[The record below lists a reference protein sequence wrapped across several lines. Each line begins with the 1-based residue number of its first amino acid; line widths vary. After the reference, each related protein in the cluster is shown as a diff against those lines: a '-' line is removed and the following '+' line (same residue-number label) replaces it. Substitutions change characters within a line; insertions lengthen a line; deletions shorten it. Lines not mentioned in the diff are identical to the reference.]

1 MERPV
6 IAVVDASV
14 VIDWIAPGANPK
26 SPAMETLRRLI
37 RTNEAVLAPELLF
50 VECASALAAGV
61 RRRRWTG
68 AAADGAYGLLTRLPV
83 QTVSD
88 RRHLDRAWEM
98 SRRYDNHPVYDMLY
112 AATAE
117 AAGTV
122 LFTADQTLFDR
133 LGNLGWVQL
142 AGR

>member
-1 MERPV
+1 
-6 IAVVDASV
+6 
-14 VIDWIAPGANPK
+14 
-26 SPAMETLRRLI
+26 METLRRLI
-37 RTNEAVLAPELLF
+37 RSNEPVLAPELLL

-68 AAADGAYGLLTRLPV
+68 AAADAAYGLLSGLPI

-88 RRHLDRAWEM
+88 RRYLDRAWEL
-98 SRRYDNHPVYDMLY
+98 SRRYDNHPIYDMLY

-122 LFTADQTLFDR
+122 LVTADQTLLDR
-133 LGNLGWVQL
+133 LGSLGWVQRP
-142 AGR
+142 GR

>member
-68 AAADGAYGLLTRLPV
+68 AAAV

-122 LFTADQTLFDR
+122 LFTADQTLLDR

-142 AGR
+142 PGR

>member
-1 MERPV
+1 
-6 IAVVDASV
+6 
-14 VIDWIAPGANPK
+14 
-26 SPAMETLRRLI
+26 METLRRLI
-37 RTNEAVLAPELLF
+37 RSNEAVLAPELLF

-68 AAADGAYGLLTRLPV
+68 AAADAAYGLLTRLPV

-88 RRHLDRAWEM
+88 RRYLDRAWEM

-117 AAGTV
+117 ATGAV
-122 LFTADQTLFDR
+122 LITADQTLFER
-133 LGNLGWVQL
+133 LGNLGWMQRP
-142 AGR
+142 GR